1 MSKIGVVSPVGL
13 DAVKRSGSAPRLES
27 LHGKTI
33 GEVWNGVFKGDQT
46 FPIIR
51 NLLLKNY
58 PSIKIIPFSEF
69 PHNSGS
75 DNPSH
80 QRELAQ
86 RIAAMAKEKGCDA
99 IISGNGA

>member
-13 DAVKRSGSAPRLES
+13 DAVKRSGSAPRLGS
-27 LHGKTI
+27 LNGKTI

-51 NLLLKNY
+51 NLLLKKY
-58 PSIKIIPFSEF
+58 PSIKIIPFSDF

-75 DNPSH
+75 DNPSS
-80 QRELAQ
+80 QRELAK
-86 RIAAMAKEKGCDA
+86 RIAAMAKDKGCDA

>member
-1 MSKIGVVSPVGL
+1 MSKIGVLSPAGL
-13 DAVKRSGSAPRLES
+13 DAVKRSGSAQRLES

-51 NLLLKNY
+51 KLLLKKY
-58 PSIKIIPFSEF
+58 PSLKIIPFTEF

-75 DNPSH
+75 DNPGH
-80 QRELAQ
+80 QRDLAK